1 MKITMDHVARTEGH
15 FGFVSHIV
23 NGDIEKAKLE
33 TFEGARLF
41 EGILVGRKYDE
52 VGEVSQ
58 RICGVCPVIHCIIA
72 NQAIERALGLKVSPE
87 TILLR
92 KMILLGQTIQSHAL
106 HLYFLSLPDFLEY
119 QDDLKMVADYPDR
132 SERMLELRDCGNKI
146 IEIIGGRT
154 VHPVSPRVGG
164 FTKLPSREKITQLSK
179 KVKGVMPIAVELAE
193 MFNKLSYP
201 EFSRETEFVSLF
213 APEEYPYY
221 EGDIKSSKGYDL
233 PTKKFIGGLN
243 EEQKP
248 FRLVKSAKHEGR
260 EYLVNALARIHLN
273 HEFLSPKAQELLDK
287 SVIKFP
293 DFNTFHNV
301 VAQAIEV
308 VHCLQE
314 FQKLASQYSQKKGT
328 TPFVEAKIKAGR
340 GVGAGE
346 APRGTLYHEYEIDE
360 KGIVTRCNII
370 TPTAQFLFNI
380 QQDLDVYLPQIKDK
394 KLAQQ
399 KKEIRKMIRAY
410 DPCISCATH

>member
-1 MKITMDHVARTEGH
+1 M
-15 FGFVSHIV
+15 VS
-23 NGDIEKAKLE
+23 
-33 TFEGARLF
+33 
-41 EGILVGRKYDE
+41 
-52 VGEVSQ
+52 
-58 RICGVCPVIHCIIA
+58 
-72 NQAIERALGLKVSPE
+72 
-87 TILLR
+87 
-92 KMILLGQTIQSHAL
+92 
-106 HLYFLSLPDFLEY
+106 
-119 QDDLKMVADYPDR
+119 DYPDR

-146 IEIIGGRT
+146 IELIGGRT

-164 FTKLPSREKITQLSK
+164 FTKLPSREKITQLAK
-179 KVKGVMPIAVELAE
+179 KIKGVMPTAVELAE

-201 EFSRETEFVSLF
+201 EFSRETEFVALS
-213 APEEYPYY
+213 APDEYPYY
-221 EGDIKSSKGYDL
+221 EGDVKSSEGYDL
-233 PTKKFIGGLN
+233 PAKKFVGGLN
-243 EEQKP
+243 EEQRP
-248 FRLVKSAKHEGR
+248 FRLVKSSKHEGR

-308 VHCLQE
+308 VHCLEE
-314 FQKLASQYSQKKGT
+314 FQRLARQYSQTKGT
-328 TPFVEAKIKAGR
+328 TPFVQAKVKSGR

-346 APRGTLYHEYEIDE
+346 APRGTLYHEYEIDD

-380 QQDLDVYLPQIKDK
+380 QQDLEVYLPQIKDK